1 MEINGRFWGSLQ
13 LAIDAAWTSLGCST
27 DWLQADLWLWIR
39 QRAQIPLADGRF
51 RQTL

>member
-13 LAIDAAWTSLGCST
+13 LAIDAEWTSLGCST
-27 DWLQADLWLWIR
+27 NWLQAGLWLWIR
-39 QRAQIPLADGRF
+39 HRTQIPLADGRF